1 MIKKMVL
8 CAFSMLLGACA
19 PNFFPLYTQDTTV
32 YDPNLTGLWKSD
44 TAIFHVSAD
53 NKTKVYSIA
62 VFELDDKKASRL
74 QGHLVELAGRQMMD
88 VELEANQQAIDNL
101 GGYVKFH
108 LLPVHYIL
116 WIQKTS
122 PDLVV
127 APVDGE
133 KLQKALKEKP
143 GWISVVDGS
152 KNDMPMLITASTK
165 DLQKVFSDKQ
175 FLDAV
180 FNEPTVLKRIAD
192 K

>member
-1 MIKKMVL
+1 MVKKIVV

-53 NKTKVYSIA
+53 SKTKVYSIA
-62 VFELDDKKASRL
+62 VFELEDKKASHL
-74 QGHLVELAGRQMMD
+74 QGHLVELAGRRMMD
-88 VELEANQQAIDNL
+88 VELDANQQAIESL
-101 GGYVKFH
+101 GDYAKFH

-116 WIQKTS
+116 WIQKTL

-127 APVDGE
+127 AAVNGE
-133 KLQKALKEKP
+133 KLQKALKETP
-143 GWISVVDGS
+143 GWISVVAGGKDS
-152 KNDMPMLITASTK
+152 PTLITASTQ
-165 DLQKVFSDKQ
+165 DLQKVFSDKA